1 MNHIFKD
8 KFNKT
13 PSVIIDDVF
22 YYDSKDVGDQFFEEE
37 VEEWSKNGVFQKIYS
52 DGRKHKNNDIFIKL
66 ANKVVELNLAYMEIS
81 CGPGLG
87 LTPFIKGIKPKLPSL
102 VTDACPYIV
111 KYWNE
116 YIRKNNVEPTISFA
130 SFDNCNMPL
139 KSESIDVI
147 TSYLGIG
154 STRFDGP
161 NNLNCISEIY
171 RVLKNGGYLITY
183 ENELDDYDAVNDI
196 FNTANKYNYYKNPK
210 IIGTLRERLE
220 KAGFTIIECIN
231 MGKYLLNQDDSEL
244 GKLAN
249 KQGKEVYWAESAFIV
264 KK

>member
-1 MNHIFKD
+1 MNNLFKD
-8 KFNKT
+8 KFNKA
-13 PSVIIDDVF
+13 PLEIIDEV
-22 YYDSKDVGDQFFEEE
+22 YYYGTKEEGDQFSEEK
-37 VEEWSKNGVFQKIYS
+37 VKSWSKDGWFENIYFNGRNY
-52 DGRKHKNNDIFIKL
+52 KNKDTFIKL
-66 ANKVVELNLAYMEIS
+66 ASKVVELNLPYMEIA

-87 LTPFIKGIKPKLPSL
+87 LSPFIKSIKPKLPSL

-116 YIRKNNVEPTISFA
+116 FIKKNNIQSNMSFA

-139 KSESIDVI
+139 YTESIDVI
-147 TSYLGIG
+147 TSFLGIG
-154 STRFDGP
+154 STRIDGP
-161 NNLNCISEIY
+161 DKMNCINEIY
-171 RVLKNGGYLITY
+171 RVLKHGGYFFTI
-183 ENELDDYDAVNDI
+183 ENEIDDYDIVEDI
-196 FNTANKYNYYKNPK
+196 FNTANKYNYYKNPNE
-210 IIGTLRERLE
+210 IGTLRERLE

-244 GKLAN
+244 GELAN